1 LRSDY
6 IFNLSISPKVTKMRF
21 LLILLIISFAVNAE
35 KNNRA
40 KRFAGFG
47 SFSTV
52 GGRVGCVVSEN
63 GPSNSSL
70 YINSHFTKFLSEDEQ
85 QELDKYK
92 EQLTQFKADVKTF
105 LEERQ
110 RLALERRND
119 FQGSFSSR
127 KNQLPQQPSN
137 DDATTDSDSNRTQLA
152 RQPQPPK
159 KPSFCSEKAT
169 TQYVFDG
176 CSVQG
181 DSVYIGENFVRKLTS
196 KEQDELEQF
205 DKQFTAYQKAVTSN
219 FRQQVEE
226 IFGKHFGQLFESGTS
241 SKSQE
246 ASTPEPSGEASSS
259 TAAAAPLEAPKT
271 PNFCTLI
278 I

>member
-1 LRSDY
+1 MKA
-6 IFNLSISPKVTKMRF
+6 LSLVLLSTIVFVIS
-21 LLILLIISFAVNAE
+21 AE
-35 KNNRA
+35 ENNRA

-63 GPSNSSL
+63 GPGNSSL
-70 YINSHFTKFLSEDEQ
+70 YINSHFTKFLSDEEQ
-85 QELDKYK
+85 QELDQYK
-92 EQLTQFKADVKTF
+92 QQLAKFKTDVKAF

-110 RLALERRND
+110 KLALERRNE
-119 FQGSFSSR
+119 FQRNGGFGN
-127 KNQLPQQPSN
+127 NQ
-137 DDATTDSDSNRTQLA
+137 DSDSNRTQISQTTK
-152 RQPQPPK
+152 QPQPPK

-181 DSVYIGENFVRKLTS
+181 DSVFIGENFVRKLTPD
-196 KEQDELEQF
+196 ELDELEQF
-205 DKQFTAYQKAVTSN
+205 DKQFTAYQKAVTNS
-219 FRQQVEE
+219 FKQQVEE
-226 IFGKHFGQLFESGTS
+226 IFGKHFGQLFEGGA

-246 ASTPEPSGEASSS
+246 ASAIEPSSEAQSTSSS
-259 TAAAAPLEAPKT
+259 PSAAAAPLEAPKT